1 MKKKTISIMLMFVAA
16 VMFVMAAM
24 RGAEKKK
31 AASEYNAQKEL
42 MYSEVAET
50 PEETTVPEDTD
61 TQEAGLTM
69 DEKLMVEGVKS
80 LQKENPDVQ
89 GYIMILDSDIPKEEL
104 CRYAK
109 EDRGVVLQYP
119 VYQRKG
125 NTQEDLDY
133 YLHHNGKGET
143 ESYPGCIFGD
153 GAIDAKGEYLFDLDD
168 NGNHVIAGHNMSL
181 HNAEENLMF
190 AKLRYYV
197 DKEYMAEHDNV
208 VLVTDEAV
216 KYYKIKYYYNGLA
229 DDDYYNVHPQ
239 SEKALS
245 EFLSEKA
252 GTQIETS
259 DAITMIACDDDTSN
273 DDYRRYVIAIQK

>member
-1 MKKKTISIMLMFVAA
+1 MKKTISIIFIFIAA
-16 VMFVMAAM
+16 ILFTLAAM
-24 RGAEKKK
+24 RGADKKK
-31 AASEYNAQKEL
+31 AAEEYNAQKEI
-42 MYSEVAET
+42 MYSEAAVET
-50 PEETTVPEDTD
+50 LEETTAPEDTD
-61 TQEAGLTM
+61 TQEKGLTM
-69 DEKLMVEGVKS
+69 DEMSMVEGVKK
-80 LQKENPDVQ
+80 LQRENSDVQ
-89 GYIMILDSDIPKEEL
+89 GYIVILDSGIPEEEL

-133 YLHHNGKGET
+133 YLHHNGRGEA

-153 GAIDAKGEYLFDLDD
+153 GAIDAQGRYLFDLDD

-181 HNAEENLMF
+181 QNKKENLMF
-190 AKLRYYV
+190 AKLRYYE
-197 DKEYMAEHDNV
+197 DAEFMAEHENV
-208 VLVTDEAV
+208 VLVTDETV

-239 SEKALS
+239 SEKTLS